1 VTTSAWR
8 WFGSSPQHKWQTSDM
23 KASSQGSRIE
33 SLHCLRALAC
43 MAVVAFHVFRA
54 TIVHATPPANSLFL
68 PSFTAIELMGAMGVD
83 VFFVLSGY
91 LMSHFTRSQEP
102 GPSMAMRFLKDRF
115 VRIWPAYLTISLIA
129 YALLARHG
137 NTPQLIYEVSA
148 ERILGLLF
156 WPSYDLTQNLRPI
169 VGPGWTL
176 NYEFFFYIC
185 FAMAACI
192 PGKGMLIRLSAI
204 FISAFIAGQLMTAGS
219 RHDFLTNPIIF
230 EFLIGCYLAALQ
242 RRGYL
247 NHAKAIHWF
256 AAAALILM
264 ALSAGKRPEL
274 PHLVYSG
281 LPSALLVAGAIQ
293 AQLNFK
299 PPQWVMALGDASYSI
314 YLTHFLL
321 VYEITSRL
329 IPALTKVNSQS
340 ATMTASLLT
349 ILFCALIGVLF
360 HRHIE
365 LPITD
370 KFRAVVNNK
379 KLP

>member
-1 VTTSAWR
+1 
-8 WFGSSPQHKWQTSDM
+8 
-23 KASSQGSRIE
+23 
-33 SLHCLRALAC
+33 LN
-43 MAVVAFHVFRA
+43 
-54 TIVHATPPANSLFL
+54 PP
-68 PSFTAIELMGAMGVD
+68 
-83 VFFVLSGY
+83 
-91 LMSHFTRSQEP
+91 
-102 GPSMAMRFLKDRF
+102 
-115 VRIWPAYLTISLIA
+115 
-129 YALLARHG
+129 
-137 NTPQLIYEVSA
+137 
-148 ERILGLLF
+148 
-156 WPSYDLTQNLRPI
+156 
-169 VGPGWTL
+169 
-176 NYEFFFYIC
+176 
-185 FAMAACI
+185 
-192 PGKGMLIRLSAI
+192 
-204 FISAFIAGQLMTAGS
+204 
-219 RHDFLTNPIIF
+219 
-230 EFLIGCYLAALQ
+230 
-242 RRGYL
+242 GYL